1 MLLNALQ
8 FSLSQLA
15 FTIFETVELFLD
27 QLAHTVNAK
36 GLNQDFNA
44 SFVLVVAATKLVVH
58 ANNGIKVG
66 QQVFF
71 WQEGTDFF
79 AQNRGAA
86 KATTNEN
93 TVANVT
99 RIVFNNVDAD
109 VMHRDGCAVLSR
121 YCVYSDLELTRQEG
135 KLRVKG

>member
-8 FSLSQLA
+8 LSLSQLA
-15 FTIFETVELFLD
+15 FTIFKTVELFLN

-36 GLNQDFNA
+36 GFHQNFNA

-71 WQEGTDFF
+71 WQEGADFF
-79 AQNRGAA
+79 AQNRGTA

-93 TVANVT
+93 TVADFT

-121 YCVYSDLELTRQEG
+121 HCVYSNLEFTRQEG
-135 KLRVKG
+135 EFRVEG